1 MTFNHDSTGDRP
13 WRRSRSISF
22 SGSPAFAVISRA
34 STIFVPS
41 PRHPAVGAGYL
52 VRVLA
57 ITAAIFAAL
66 SLAVWG
72 TVWIAIQLL

>member
-1 MTFNHDSTGDRP
+1 
-13 WRRSRSISF
+13 
-22 SGSPAFAVISRA
+22 
-34 STIFVPS
+34 
-41 PRHPAVGAGYL
+41 

>member
-1 MTFNHDSTGDRP
+1 MASFALDLVLWLIGVRGHIPRFDDFRP
-13 WRRSRSISF
+13 I
-22 SGSPAFAVISRA
+22 PAA
-34 STIFVPS
+34 ST
-41 PRHPAVGAGYL
+41 AGAGYI
-52 VRVLA
+52 VRILA

>member
-1 MTFNHDSTGDRP
+1 MASLALDLVLWLTGVRGHIPRFDDFRP
-13 WRRSRSISF
+13 V
-22 SGSPAFAVISRA
+22 PAA
-34 STIFVPS
+34 PS
-41 PRHPAVGAGYL
+41 VRAGYL

>member
-1 MTFNHDSTGDRP
+1 MASLALDLVLWLTGVRGHIPRFDDFRP
-13 WRRSRSISF
+13 V
-22 SGSPAFAVISRA
+22 PAAHSA
-34 STIFVPS
+34 
-41 PRHPAVGAGYL
+41 GAGHL
-52 VRVLA
+52 MRVLA